1 MVGRLGAKHNAPPL
15 EGAYTTSKKGGL
27 MLKQLSGVHTFVV
40 GNVAEALYLTIQSL
54 KESGVTVETRNGS
67 AKEFPMPVAITYNK
81 PMERVIYYPERDAN
95 PVFHFMESLWM
106 LNGNNDLQ
114 WIEYFNKRMREFS
127 DDGEWLHGAY
137 GHRWRRHFIMDQLQT
152 IIGRLKSIPNDRRS
166 VLAMWDPYAD
176 LLEHNARKDLP
187 CNTHVYFTIR
197 DKKLHMTVCNRSN
210 DLIWGCCGANA
221 VHMSYLQEYIATM
234 VGVDVGTYT
243 QFTQNLHAYDDT
255 LKLLLNMHP
264 DYDSYD
270 ARGFEY
276 QTPLITNKDM
286 FDYELQAFMD
296 GSINR
301 KFKNDIFTEVAVPM
315 LRLWEAWKQKEL
327 MECMDAISQ
336 IQSDDW
342 RLACKEW
349 IERRSSK
356 LK

>member
-54 KESGVTVETRNGS
+54 KESGIEVETRNGS

-81 PMERVIYYPERDAN
+81 PLERVIYYPERDAN

-114 WIEYFNKRMREFS
+114 SIEYFNKRMRDFS

-137 GHRWRRHFIMDQLQT
+137 GHRWRRHFVIDQLQ
-152 IIGRLKSIPNDRRS
+152 IIIRRLKSIPNDRRS
-166 VLAMWDPYAD
+166 VLTMWDPHAD

-197 DKKLHMTVCNRSN
+197 NKKLHMTVCNRSN

-221 VHMSYLQEYIATM
+221 VHMSYLQEYVATM
-234 VGVDVGTYT
+234 VGVEVGTYT
-243 QFTQNLHAYDDT
+243 QFTQNLHAYNSVLKT
-255 LKLLLNMHP
+255 LVDMQP

-270 ARGFEY
+270 VRGFEY
-276 QTPLITNKDM
+276 QAPLINDKDL

-296 GSINR
+296 GSTNR
-301 KFKNDIFTEVAVPM
+301 DFRNNIFTEVALPM
-315 LRLWEAWKQKEL
+315 FWLWEAWKSKNH
-327 MECMDAISQ
+327 MECMTAISQ

-342 RLACKEW
+342 RLACREW
-349 IERRSSK
+349 IDRRSDK